1 MSKLKNTSFLYAAL
15 GVAILCIAG
24 WKWAVGLQSHLDLLL
39 ADEAEY
45 LRNGLNLFDK
55 IAKNWGPTYNFWY
68 KMLSLVQSDPVQ
80 LYYLNYKLGAIMV
93 GVLLF
98 IFLLR
103 YRIHP
108 AVALLI
114 SFCYL
119 FSDVNMNAW
128 PRISNFV
135 LILYLFYFIL
145 IKNSTLITKL
155 IWFCIITFVA
165 AFARPELLI
174 IAEISTLFTILLC
187 SKNYKNISTHIPLLL
202 LLVVTIVIL
211 FMVYGKPADTYSNIN
226 RTYIAFCQHYAIA
239 YRMRTHSNMNAIIE
253 WIDFTK
259 PLFGDCKTLPEV
271 LMKHF
276 DLCIPHFL
284 FTIKMYAIFFS
295 MFVLDFV
302 TPLYLFPGVKKKIVL
317 LVALVVFILICSFN
331 KEIRTDFVRQ
341 LKQHYVVLILAFLF
355 SLPSIGISVV
365 IFPRQHYIMMQ
376 ALWVAL
382 LLGFFFSSVV
392 TYFKLPPIVLLPLA
406 IILFFI
412 SPKATAFNSIQSV
425 PEMKNLCTQK
435 FISYMNSQKWKS
447 EHVIFSNILNV
458 HLMLNEHDKFEQFN
472 TEYMLKQL
480 PKDVRFK
487 DILAEKKIDIILMN
501 EQLME
506 ETRLQKDTTWLNL
519 TAHPECYQFKKVQ
532 FSNDCQSYLLIKE

>member
-1 MSKLKNTSFLYAAL
+1 
-15 GVAILCIAG
+15 
-24 WKWAVGLQSHLDLLL
+24 
-39 ADEAEY
+39 
-45 LRNGLNLFDK
+45 
-55 IAKNWGPTYNFWY
+55 
-68 KMLSLVQSDPVQ
+68 
-80 LYYLNYKLGAIMV
+80 
-93 GVLLF
+93 
-98 IFLLR
+98 
-103 YRIHP
+103 
-108 AVALLI
+108 
-114 SFCYL
+114 
-119 FSDVNMNAW
+119 
-128 PRISNFV
+128 
-135 LILYLFYFIL
+135 
-145 IKNSTLITKL
+145 
-155 IWFCIITFVA
+155 
-165 AFARPELLI
+165 
-174 IAEISTLFTILLC
+174 
-187 SKNYKNISTHIPLLL
+187 
-202 LLVVTIVIL
+202 
-211 FMVYGKPADTYSNIN
+211 
-226 RTYIAFCQHYAIA
+226 
-239 YRMRTHSNMNAIIE
+239 MRTHSNMNAIIE

-480 PKDVRFK
+480 PKDVKFK

-519 TAHPECYQFKKVQ
+519 TAHPEWYQFKKVQ